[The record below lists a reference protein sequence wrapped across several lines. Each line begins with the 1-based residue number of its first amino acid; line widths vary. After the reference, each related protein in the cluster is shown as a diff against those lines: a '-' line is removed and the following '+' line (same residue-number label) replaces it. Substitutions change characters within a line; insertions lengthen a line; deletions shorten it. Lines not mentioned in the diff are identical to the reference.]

1 MFNYVNLLMS
11 NTKDKNQQSEDNSK
25 RKTRITRRGIVIGST
40 AALAGVAT
48 VGIAKPDRANSQQP
62 QAKDSSQAAKTGRL
76 KGQVAFVTGAARGIG
91 RACAIALAKEGA
103 NVALVDIAENIPS
116 VEYAL
121 ATQGDLAETRRLVE
135 AQGGKAIAIKSDVRN
150 LEQMRAAVARTI
162 KELGK
167 IDIAVPNA
175 GILTMG
181 NLADMSE
188 TAWDDVIAVNLS
200 GVARTMMAVLPH
212 MRERKSGRIITVVS
226 TNSRFGSPGSPS
238 YNASKWGA
246 LGLVKSVATEVAK
259 EGITV
264 NCVNPTGVR
273 TAMTQQPKYR
283 DQFEKFLRGVHAQD
297 RGFIEPDE
305 VAAALLFFAMPEASV
320 ITGEAMD
327 VAAGSNAR
335 WNS

>member
-1 MFNYVNLLMS
+1 MS
-11 NTKDKNQQSEDNSK
+11 SIQDKDQQSEGNSK
-25 RKTRITRRGIVIGST
+25 RKTQLTRRGILIGST
-40 AALAGVAT
+40 ATLAGAAAVS
-48 VGIAKPDRANSQQP
+48 IAKPDRANSQQA
-62 QAKDSSQAAKTGRL
+62 QTKDSSQGTKTGRL

-91 RACAIALAKEGA
+91 RACAVALAKEGA
-103 NVALVDIAENIPS
+103 NVALIDIAENIAS

-121 ATQGDLAETRRLVE
+121 STQGDMAETKRMVE
-135 AQGGKAIAIKSDVRN
+135 AQGGKAIAIKADVRN

-188 TAWDDVIAVNLS
+188 AAWDDVIAVNLS

-212 MRERKSGRIITVVS
+212 MRERKYGRIIVTVS

-246 LGLVKSVATEVAK
+246 LGLVKSVAAEVAK

-273 TAMTQQPKYR
+273 TAMTQQPRYR
-283 DQFEKFLRGVHAQD
+283 DQFEKFLRTSQAQG

-305 VAAALLFFAMPEASV
+305 VAAALVFFAMPEATV

-327 VAAGSNAR
+327 VAAGANTQ

>member
-1 MFNYVNLLMS
+1 MNP
-11 NTKDKNQQSEDNSK
+11 
-25 RKTRITRRGIVIGST
+25 ITRRGIVVGGT
-40 AALAGVAT
+40 ASLAGVAT
-48 VGIAKPDRANSQQP
+48 SIATDRANSQQP
-62 QAKDSSQAAKTGRL
+62 QAKDSNQGSARGRL

-91 RACAIALAKEGA
+91 RACAVALAKDGA
-103 NVALVDIAENIPS
+103 NVALVDIAANIPS
-116 VEYAL
+116 LEYSL
-121 ATQGDLAETRRLVE
+121 ATEKDLAQTKQLVE
-135 AQGGKAIAIKSDVRN
+135 AQGAKAIAIKADVRN
-150 LEQMRAAVARTI
+150 LQQMRQAVASTI
-162 KELGK
+162 AQLGK

-181 NLADMSE
+181 NLTDLSE
-188 TAWDDVIAVNLS
+188 AAWDDVIAVNLS

-212 MRERKSGRIITVVS
+212 MRERQYGRIIAVVS
-226 TNSRFGSPGSPS
+226 TNGRFGSPGSPS

-273 TAMTQQPKYR
+273 TTMTQQPKYR
-283 DQFEKFLRGVHAQD
+283 DTFEKFLRGFNAQE

-305 VAAALLFFAMPEASV
+305 VAAALVFFAMPEAAV

-327 VAAGSNAR
+327 VAAGANTR